1 MYLRIE
7 ILMLYI
13 LDLFGIIVFAITGS
27 LVARRKQ
34 LDIFGVAVIAFVT
47 AVGGGTLRDVILGV
61 TPVFWVRNPMY
72 VLFSLIG
79 VVLTIVLVRFK
90 LLPHRPL
97 LIADA
102 FGLALFTVIGTQAGL
117 DVGVNW
123 GIAIIMG
130 VMSSVAGGMIR
141 DILSDDIPLVLRK
154 EIYAT
159 ASLCG
164 AGIYIFL
171 STITIPIIAISVS
184 IAFTLIL
191 RLTAIW
197 RGWSL
202 PMDLIGFNET

>member
-1 MYLRIE
+1 
-7 ILMLYI
+7 MLYI

-34 LDIFGVAVIAFVT
+34 LDVFGVAVIAFVT
-47 AVGGGTLRDVILGV
+47 AVGGGTLRDIILGV
-61 TPVFWVRNPMY
+61 TPVFWVRDPTY

-79 VVLTIVLVRFK
+79 VILTIILIRFK

-102 FGLALFTVIGTQAGL
+102 FGLALFTVIGTQSAL
-117 DVGVNW
+117 DVGVSW
-123 GIAIIMG
+123 GIAVIMG
-130 VMSSVAGGMIR
+130 VMSGVAGGMIR
-141 DILSDDIPLVLRK
+141 DVLSDDIPLVLRK

-164 AGIYIFL
+164 AGVYVLL
-171 STITIPIIAISVS
+171 SNITIPIIAISVS
-184 IAFTLIL
+184 IFLTLGL

-202 PMDLIGFNET
+202 PINLIGLNEP